1 MTQESDRYFLP
12 KPAEIFTIELRAR
25 FVLRR
30 LLHLQQRRTQLLRHR
45 TNTSFSPSSREIKPK
60 PFSELKNF
68 TVPVVT
74 TYSIH

>member
-30 LLHLQQRRTQLLRHR
+30 LLRRQQRRIQLLHR
-45 TNTSFSPSSREIKPK
+45 RRETCGLLLRCLKSERIR
-60 PFSELKNF
+60 PFHHLLGK
-68 TVPVVT
+68 
-74 TYSIH
+74 